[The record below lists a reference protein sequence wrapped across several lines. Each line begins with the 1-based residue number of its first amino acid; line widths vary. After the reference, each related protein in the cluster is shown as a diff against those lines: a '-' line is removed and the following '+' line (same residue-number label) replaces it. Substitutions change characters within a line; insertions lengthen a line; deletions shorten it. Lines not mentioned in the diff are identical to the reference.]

1 MSCRVIGRNLEYKF
15 FDEIVSKI
23 KSMKMTVLTS
33 EYVNTKKNNQVA
45 NFYEKAQMDFNRL
58 CNSKKKYK
66 LALKNYRFDMIDYIK
81 NER

>member
-58 CNSKKKYK
+58 CNSKKSTSWH
-66 LALKNYRFDMIDYIK
+66 
-81 NER
+81 